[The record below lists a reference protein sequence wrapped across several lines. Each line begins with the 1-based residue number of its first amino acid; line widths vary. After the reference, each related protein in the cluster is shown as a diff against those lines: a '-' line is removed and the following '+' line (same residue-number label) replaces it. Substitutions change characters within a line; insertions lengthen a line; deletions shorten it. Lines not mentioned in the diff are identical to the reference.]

1 MSKLSNER
9 NTPTGSKKQKCLE
22 DTSIEIYLCHNQPF
36 NGIIKQEI
44 IVIDDQVLD
53 GIIKQECFNEANHF
67 NEDQILQTDLD
78 IESIDQFIILDD
90 NVDNNN
96 INLNNNFV
104 NIINN
109 LNNCD
114 TDELVSFETVVENY
128 DSNDTSTIISNE
140 HVLTPDN
147 DEQSVEVEIFG
158 KKKRKKDDR
167 VNKLN

>member
-1 MSKLSNER
+1 MKSLFRYCNELDPNRKIDYLLSSMSIQDVKRKYVS
-9 NTPTGSKKQKCLE
+9 
-22 DTSIEIYLCHNQPF
+22 HNYSF
-36 NGIIKQEI
+36 S
-44 IVIDDQVLD
+44 
-53 GIIKQECFNEANHF
+53 
-67 NEDQILQTDLD
+67 LD

-114 TDELVSFETVVENY
+114 TDELVSFETVVENF

>member
-1 MSKLSNER
+1 MNAPENSELLDKLQNYSF
-9 NTPTGSKKQKCLE
+9 S
-22 DTSIEIYLCHNQPF
+22 
-36 NGIIKQEI
+36 
-44 IVIDDQVLD
+44 
-53 GIIKQECFNEANHF
+53 
-67 NEDQILQTDLD
+67 LD